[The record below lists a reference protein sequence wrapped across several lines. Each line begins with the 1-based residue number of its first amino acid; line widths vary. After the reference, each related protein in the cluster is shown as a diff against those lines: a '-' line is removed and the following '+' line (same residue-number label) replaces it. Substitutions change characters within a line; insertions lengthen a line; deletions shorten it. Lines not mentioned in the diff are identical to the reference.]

1 MIKSFLVGFF
11 VTLSTLLATFKPVNS
26 PNRLSYVSY
35 DKDRFEFDMSLFYG
49 NTKTMKGADPSLIYV
64 APEEGNPDT
73 GYYYAYITAT
83 STINTYR
90 TKDMTNWQFL
100 GATFRPNL
108 DSNWAYTNFW
118 APSVIYDDSDDY
130 YYMFY
135 SATWYRFPSS
145 HYMSVARSKS
155 PAGPFE
161 ELGDGKAPLIDF
173 VNVPK
178 NNPLFEYHAD
188 SSASGYPNG
197 YFSCIDGEA
206 FIDPL
211 TKKKYLLFVHDKGAG
226 YSYSCVYI
234 MEMKSWT
241 EPKYETITRLT
252 ECEYLEVGGTEKID
266 DATVNE
272 GPFMYYH
279 NGLYYL
285 TFSTHIY
292 SSPSYQ
298 VRQAV
303 SHSPFGPFK
312 KVPVEKGGTVITTD
326 GISVYTASSGHH
338 SFIEIGDELYIGYH
352 TFYNDTDISEARKI
366 KFDKVEF
373 VTNEEGL
380 EVMYANGPTVSL
392 QPIPAG
398 ISGYENKARSAQVYA
413 SNVTESSHPYWLN
426 DGTIMMH
433 ENSVVKECEFQK
445 GNSSI
450 TLKWNEYVD
459 AKAIM
464 VYNSRDYEKAFTKID
479 NILIHF
485 KGKDGREYTCDTGE
499 IKFNFDI
506 YSSLDFKLM
515 FAGASST
522 IEFDNLLINRIDIYF
537 SSSNGGDSAPIAISE
552 ITVLGRKA

>member
-1 MIKSFLVGFF
+1 MIRTLFLGLLTVLT
-11 VTLSTLLATFKPVNS
+11 TLSATYKPVSS
-26 PNRLSYVSY
+26 PNRLSYVSF
-35 DKDRFEFDMSLFYG
+35 DQDRFEFDTSLFYG

-64 APEEGNPDT
+64 APVEGDPDS

-118 APSVIYDDSDDY
+118 APSVIYDESDDY

-135 SATWYRFPSS
+135 SATWYEYPSS

-161 ELGDGKAPLIDF
+161 ELGDGSKPLFDF
-173 VNVPK
+173 KNVPVT
-178 NNPLFEYHAD
+178 NPLYEYH
-188 SSASGYPNG
+188 SASSSYPDG
-197 YFSCIDGEA
+197 YFACIDGEA
-206 FIDPL
+206 FIDPT

-226 YSYSCVYI
+226 YSYSSVYI
-234 MEMKSWT
+234 MEMETWT
-241 EPKYETITRLT
+241 KPKYETMTRLT

-266 DATVNE
+266 DSTVNE

-285 TFSTHIY
+285 TFSTHVY

-326 GISVYTASSGHH
+326 GLSIYTASSGHH
-338 SFIEIGDELYIGYH
+338 SFIEIDDELYIGYH

-366 KFDKVEF
+366 KFDRVEF
-373 VTNEEGL
+373 VTNSDGL

-392 QPIPAG
+392 QPIPSG
-398 ISGYENKARSAQVYA
+398 ISGYEDKARKAQIYA
-413 SNVTESSHPYWLN
+413 SNVAEDSHPYWLN

-433 ENSVVKECEFQK
+433 QESIVKETEFNP
-445 GNSSI
+445 GNSSV
-450 TLKWNEYVD
+450 TLKWNDYVD

-464 VYNSRDYEKAFTKID
+464 IYNSRDYEKAFTKID

-485 KGKDGREYTCDTGE
+485 KGKDGKTYTCDTGE
-499 IKFNFDI
+499 INFNFDI
-506 YSSLDFKLM
+506 YSSSLFKLM
-515 FAGASST
+515 FAGSSST
-522 IEFDNLLINRIDIYF
+522 IEFDNLSINRIDIYF
-537 SSSNGGDSAPIAISE
+537 SSSNGGDQARVAISE
-552 ITVLGRKA
+552 IAVLGRKG